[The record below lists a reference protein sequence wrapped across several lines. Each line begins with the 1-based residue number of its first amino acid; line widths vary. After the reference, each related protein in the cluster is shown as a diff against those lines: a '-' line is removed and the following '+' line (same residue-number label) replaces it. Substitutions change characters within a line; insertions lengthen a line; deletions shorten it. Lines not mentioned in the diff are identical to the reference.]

1 MEKTI
6 LFRPTGGVSPSL
18 TSIAIAPKGRLLVS
32 GSSDGSIILI
42 DSKTG
47 KTKRGLKGHDGAVAA
62 VAFTSSSTSV
72 VSCSRDKTTRLWNT
86 KSREDP
92 IVLKHASEVRALTTS
107 PSSGKGA
114 SGARD
119 GEIKL
124 FSLKSLKCTKNL
136 QAHKSDIS
144 GIILLEGEKR
154 MLTSSYDGECKLW
167 DLSNYELI
175 KTLRKKGPRLRS
187 MTSTPDGSSVF
198 LGQNGGTILRINIE
212 NSDDRLKMS
221 GHSDIVSSM
230 AVDPSGMFLA
240 SGSWDRTLRIWSV
253 EDGKEVASGKLVTG
267 ITSLT
272 WSNTKDVVYT
282 GDPSGSIVSW
292 VV

>member
-1 MEKTI
+1 
-6 LFRPTGGVSPSL
+6 TGGVSPSL